1 MDWLDYRDKLHV
13 GFNDEEKV
21 GYFFRKIFNILYTLQ
36 RQASSCFGEKGYFNF
51 CNITGTQIRDNFP
64 CGLEYNI
71 AVGELAKHTNNLGDF
86 LAYYIAFANS
96 FSNSEFSSWKREQFY
111 DILRDMLQESHIPFE
126 IITDKDGTFFFPKG
140 AEELDNALVSQPL
153 AWLSDYPKSHVAF
166 VKALKEYANANK
178 ENASDIADKFRKA
191 LETFMREFF
200 GVEKSLEN
208 CKQLYGSYLK
218 NHGVPAEI
226 SGNFETLLQAYT
238 NFINNF
244 AKHQDATSQNILEYI
259 MYQTGNI
266 IRLLIILRQEE
277 TGSAH

>member
-1 MDWLDYRDKLHV
+1 MDWLDYREKLQV
-13 GFNDEEKV
+13 GFCDAEKLR
-21 GYFFRKIFNILYTLQ
+21 YFFCKIINKLYSIQ
-36 RQASSCFGEKGYFNF
+36 SEASHYFGEKGYYTF
-51 CNITGTQIRDNFP
+51 CNMTGTTMRFNLPYSGEFSA
-64 CGLEYNI
+64 
-71 AVGELAKHTNNLGDF
+71 AVTELSKHTGSLGDF

-96 FSNSEFSSWKREQFY
+96 FSNEEFSSWKREQFY

-153 AWLSDYPKSHVAF
+153 DWLSNYPKSHVAF
-166 VKALKEYANANK
+166 IKALKEYADANA

-208 CKQLYGSYLK
+208 CKQLYGAYLRD
-218 NHGVPAEI
+218 HGVPAEI

-238 NFINNF
+238 NFINNY
-244 AKHQDATSQNILEYI
+244 AKHQDATSQNVLEYI

-266 IRLLIILRQEE
+266 IRLLITLKSSE
-277 TGSAH
+277 TT